1 MSKNTKKV
9 KLIFAAQ
16 FCGYAERI
24 IEVPADADDDY
35 IKELFPEEMGLAFD
49 DNCDFEFLKDE

>member
-24 IEVPADADDDY
+24 IEVPADADDNY
-35 IKELFPEEMGLAFD
+35 VKGLFPEEMGLVFD
-49 DNCDFEFLKDE
+49 DNCDFEFLKD

>member
-35 IKELFPEEMGLAFD
+35 IKELFPEEMGLKFD